1 VIAIPAIDIRGG
13 RVVRLK
19 HGRAEEE
26 TAYADDPVEVARRFT
41 GDGATWLHV
50 VDLDAAMGAGHNR
63 EVIRELIG
71 AVDAQVQV
79 AGGLRSPEALEDA
92 LAAGAARVVLG
103 TAAVLD
109 PGFLRASVE
118 RHDDRVV
125 AAVDVDGDQVLVR
138 GWKEPAGK
146 LGEVLPR
153 LEEEGAPRLLV
164 TQVARDG
171 TLSGPDI
178 GLYTRLVERCGRPV
192 LASGGVRDVDDL
204 RALSATGVEAAIVGT
219 ALYEG
224 HLTVARAI
232 QAIK

>member
-1 VIAIPAIDIRGG
+1 VIVIPAIDIRGG

-26 TAYADDPVEVARRFT
+26 TAYADDPVEVARRFVAE
-41 GDGATWLHV
+41 GAMWLHL
-50 VDLDAAMGAGHNR
+50 VDLDAAMGTGHNHEILG
-63 EVIRELIG
+63 EVVG
-71 AVDAQVQV
+71 AAGAQVQV
-79 AGGLRSPEALEDA
+79 AGGLRSPQALDDA
-92 LAAGAARVVLG
+92 LAGGAARLVLG

-109 PGFLRASVE
+109 PGFLRASV
-118 RHDDRVV
+118 DRLGDRLI

-138 GWKEPAGK
+138 GWKERAGK

-224 HLTVARAI
+224 HLTVAQAT